1 MKLMKLITINL
12 FVFLI
17 LFEILLRIFW
27 SSPYVQNFKGAYF
40 HDPHLDLKF
49 QNIEKLYDYDRD
61 IKFRTGKY
69 GEILGSKSVNKT
81 NLYAFAL
88 GGSSTESALV
98 PEGKRWPDL
107 LSIPT
112 YNFGKSRLNSS
123 HTLANLK
130 YILNNYDLKPKIIF
144 VMDGVNNLSNYIKWG
159 VDGLSSPNY
168 FDDKSLYKF
177 ILKNYYT
184 SAFFFS
190 LVKRSDYF
198 LFYKLDVDRRKTMT
212 LISNIELEEYLIE
225 NQTEITKSL
234 KEIYGKIRDV
244 GVKNGIEVIILTQPN
259 SYSKDYKVHNY
270 DLRVTPIIKNKAL
283 TIDQARMV
291 SNQHNEI
298 TMNVA
303 NNLNLRVID
312 VAKCFQNE
320 DPSKLLYDSHHLTIE
335 GSIHLAECINN
346 QL

>member
-1 MKLMKLITINL
+1 MKLITINL

-27 SSPYVQNFKGAYF
+27 SSPYVQNLKGAYF

-69 GEILGSKSVNKT
+69 GEILGSKSPDKN
-81 NLYAFAL
+81 NLYALAL

-159 VDGLSSPNY
+159 VNGLSSPNY
-168 FDDKSLYKF
+168 IDDKSLYKF

-234 KEIYGKIRDV
+234 MEIYGKIRDV
-244 GVKNGIEVIILTQPN
+244 GERNGIEVIILTQPN

-283 TIDQARMV
+283 TIDQARKV

-298 TMNVA
+298 TMSVA

-312 VAKCFQNE
+312 VANCFQNE
-320 DPSKLLYDSHHLTIE
+320 DPSKLLYDSYHLTIE
-335 GSIHLAECINN
+335 GSIYLAECINN